1 MDPYVY
7 KSYTV
12 RTSYVVSTPVTKMDY
27 SHITFLAYLFSTI
40 FPTSTSIPR
49 ISTMA
54 PTELK
59 ISKTNPIF
67 PKKYYPTTTSQ
78 WIRPQWYNEH
88 DYWRNIVSKELAF
101 HEKSTI
107 TRNRISTTKSP
118 TTKSPIE
125 FADLFAG
132 QFLPPRCCSK
142 KTLTTASV
150 SMLVFDE
157 STEINLFLKNDDFSV
172 AQICILIVLCLILVL
187 LVGFSVR
194 IILRARIKRKINI
207 RSKEA
212 CEMSSFSTRMRK
224 HVRDSVHDF
233 DVTTDLLECTRIER
247 DKFEDVSLKSK
258 TGLANENF
266 GTKFTTTVDIHPS
279 INV

>member
-1 MDPYVY
+1 V
-7 KSYTV
+7 
-12 RTSYVVSTPVTKMDY
+12 
-27 SHITFLAYLFSTI
+27 AYLFSTI
-40 FPTSTSIPR
+40 FPTSTSTPR
-49 ISTMA
+49 ISTIA

-59 ISKTNPIF
+59 VSKTNPIF

-101 HEKSTI
+101 HDKATTI
-107 TRNRISTTKSP
+107 RNRMSNTKSP
-118 TTKSPIE
+118 TE
-125 FADLFAG
+125 LADMFAG

-142 KTLTTASV
+142 KSLTTANV
-150 SMLVFDE
+150 SMLVFDQ

-194 IILRARIKRKINI
+194 IMLRAGIKHKINI

-212 CEMSSFSTRMRK
+212 CEMSSFPSRMRK
-224 HVRDSVHDF
+224 HVKDSVHDF
-233 DVTTDLLECTRIER
+233 DVTTDLLECTRDSHIEK
-247 DKFEDVSLKSK
+247 DKFEDISLKSK

-266 GTKFTTTVDIHPS
+266 STKFTSTVDIHPN